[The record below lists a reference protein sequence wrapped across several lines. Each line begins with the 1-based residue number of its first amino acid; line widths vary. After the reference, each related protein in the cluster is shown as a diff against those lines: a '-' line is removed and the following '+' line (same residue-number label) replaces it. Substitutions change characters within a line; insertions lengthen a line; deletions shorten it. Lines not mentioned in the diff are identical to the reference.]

1 MSEPVLLCTTDG
13 AVGRLTLNRP
23 GQGNA
28 IDVALADALMDAAV
42 RLAEDQAI
50 KVVTLTGSGR
60 LFSAGGDIAAFAA
73 GEPDMVIARITV
85 SLHAAINRLATMPKP
100 LITLVN
106 GPAAGAGLG
115 LAMLGDIVL
124 AAASAHFTS
133 AYTAIGVSP
142 DAGTSWLLPRLVGLR
157 RAQTMILTNQR
168 VGAVEAQAIGLITR
182 VVADDALVS
191 EGDDLAQSL
200 TSGATAALATARRL
214 LHRSHCS
221 SLANHLEAEAA
232 GIVAAARS
240 DEAKARLSA
249 FLGRAST
256 ERRDDRNSKRPAVNS
271 SQERSFLRRGD

>member
-1 MSEPVLLCTTDG
+1 MSEPILLCTIDG

-23 GQGNA
+23 KQGNA
-28 IDVALADALMDAAV
+28 IDVALADALMEAAV
-42 RLAEDQAI
+42 RLAEDPTV
-50 KVVTLTGSGR
+50 KVVTLTGHGR
-60 LFSAGGDIAAFAA
+60 LFCAGGDIDAFTS
-73 GEPDMVIARITV
+73 GEPGAVIARITV

-124 AAASAHFTS
+124 TASSAHFTS

-142 DAGTSWLLPRLVGLR
+142 DAGTSWLLPRLIGLR
-157 RAQTMILTNQR
+157 RAQEMILTNRR
-168 VGAVEAQAIGLITR
+168 VGADEAHAIGLVTR
-182 VVADDALVS
+182 VVADEALA
-191 EGDDLAQSL
+191 EAGEELAQSL
-200 TSGATAALATARRL
+200 AMGATAALATARRL

-221 SLANHLEAEAA
+221 SLADHLEAEAA

-249 FLGRAST
+249 FGKA
-256 ERRDDRNSKRPAVNS
+256 NA
-271 SQERSFLRRGD
+271 

>member
-1 MSEPVLLCTTDG
+1 MSDPILLCAIVG

-23 GQGNA
+23 RNGNA
-28 IDVALADALMDAAV
+28 IDVALADALMEAAV
-42 RLAEDQAI
+42 RLAEDQAV
-50 KVVTLTGSGR
+50 KVVTLTGNGR

-73 GEPDMVIARITV
+73 GKPDVVIARITV

-115 LAMLGDIVL
+115 LALLGDIVL
-124 AAASAHFTS
+124 AASSAHFTS

-142 DAGTSWLLPRLVGLR
+142 DAGTSWLLPRLIGLR
-157 RAQTMILTNQR
+157 RAQEMILTNRR
-168 VGAVEAQAIGLITR
+168 VGADEAKAIGLVTR
-182 VVADDALVS
+182 VVADDALATA
-191 EGDDLAQSL
+191 GDELAQSL
-200 TSGATAALATARRL
+200 ATGATPALATARRL

-221 SLANHLEAEAA
+221 SLADHLEVEAA

-249 FLGRAST
+249 FLGKDSAPRLSA
-256 ERRDDRNSKRPAVNS
+256 P
-271 SQERSFLRRGD
+271 